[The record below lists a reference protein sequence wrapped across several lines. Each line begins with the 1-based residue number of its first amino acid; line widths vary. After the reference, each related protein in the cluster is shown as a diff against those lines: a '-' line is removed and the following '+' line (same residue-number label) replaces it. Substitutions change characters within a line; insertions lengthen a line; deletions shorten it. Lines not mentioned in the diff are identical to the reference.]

1 MFARIPQ
8 REAHRGTTA
17 RQAAA
22 RLRRLAAALA
32 AVTCTLLAS
41 AAVMPAAWAVSEI
54 PPGGPAQVPAVG
66 AVTAGGMPG
75 WQITLIA
82 LGAALVAATA
92 AVLMD
97 RARPP
102 AGQPPRYPPREAPAA
117 PAEAA
122 PGPSPDQVQARHPP
136 MHLHVS
142 ATSRRPT
149 LATAGIYARR

>member
-8 REAHRGTTA
+8 REAPPGTAA

-41 AAVMPAAWAVSEI
+41 AAVMPAAWAVNEI
-54 PPGGPAQVPAVG
+54 PPGGPAQAPAV
-66 AVTAGGMPG
+66 AAGGMPG

-92 AVLMD
+92 AILLD
-97 RARPP
+97 RTRAAR
-102 AGQPPRYPPREAPAA
+102 RAA
-117 PAEAA
+117 PA
-122 PGPSPDQVQARHPP
+122 
-136 MHLHVS
+136 
-142 ATSRRPT
+142 TT
-149 LATAGIYARR
+149 T